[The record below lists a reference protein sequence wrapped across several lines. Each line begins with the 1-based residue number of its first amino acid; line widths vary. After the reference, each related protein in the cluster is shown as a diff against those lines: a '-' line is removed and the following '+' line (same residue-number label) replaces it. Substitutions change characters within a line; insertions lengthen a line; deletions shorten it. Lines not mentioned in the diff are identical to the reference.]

1 MELYFKNP
9 AKCWLEGFPL
19 GNGRI
24 GAVIHGA
31 PDHEVLQLNEDTLW
45 SGSPYSGQTGL
56 SPEVVKQAGELAKA
70 GKYEEAKKVIEEKL
84 EESEDVQVYLPFG
97 DLCLDFVGAEVRD
110 DRDDDSTDGSGCG
123 DASAKT
129 MLDPKVTVTDYERR
143 LDLERAVA
151 SARYVRN
158 GAEFMRTCF
167 ISAPAQGLV
176 YQIRSSQPF
185 SLLVHCDGTFIRE
198 KAYEGNHF
206 MLTGICPGR
215 SGFKVIKENKPE
227 DFLFPEEPELQGVHF
242 VGEGFITAEGGTVA
256 GTSNGIL
263 LEHVTEVEIRMAI
276 RTSFRGFDK
285 AYPEQYSDLEIRHM
299 LAADLE
305 KLSRPFEELLK
316 EHVEEYRSF
325 YGRTSLRLWD
335 DDREGIIEQNSDE
348 PKTSDGNFQNENTV
362 KGQCLDK
369 TGLERMG
376 THANHCDLR
385 ERLAAF
391 HAGASDPE
399 LYAILFAFGKY
410 LLISSSR
417 PGTQAANLQG
427 IWSNDMIPPWFGDF
441 TVNINTEMNYWMTGP
456 LNLAEM
462 QQPLVNLCK
471 ALVKNGQRTAREL
484 FDCEGTACFHNTDIW
499 GKTSPA
505 TGNAVW
511 AFWPFGE
518 AWLCRNLFDQYL
530 FTGDQE
536 YLKEIMPILEEN
548 VRFCLA
554 QLQETDKGLAICP
567 ATSPEN
573 LFFEDCSVA
582 EYSENTLAIARNLF
596 RDYVKGCEALGLQN
610 QMVCE
615 VLEALER
622 MVPTAVGSKG
632 QILEW
637 NEEFPEQDV
646 HHRHVSHLYE
656 LHPGCGITPQTPK
669 LYEAVRKSLELRGD
683 AGTGWSLAWK
693 VLMWARMEDG
703 AHVEKIMKNLFY
715 VVDPAEEPG
724 IQRGG
729 IYPNLF
735 CAHPPFQIDGNL
747 GYSAAVAEI
756 LLQSQSE
763 ELVLLPALPL
773 SWKNGEATGLIA
785 RGNIR
790 VDLKWEGRNV
800 TYTLTPTH
808 DTTLRLRIGKGAV
821 RTYSLR
827 GNVAYKGT
835 AVLS

>member
-1 MELYFKNP
+1 MELYFKNS

-24 GAVIHGA
+24 GAVIHGT

-56 SPEVVKQAGELAKA
+56 SPEVVKQAGELAMA
-70 GKYEEAKKVIEEKL
+70 GKYEEAQKVIEEKL

-97 DLCLDFVGAEVRD
+97 DLHLDFVDEHGTSLRSD
-110 DRDDDSTDGSGCG
+110 ITI
-123 DASAKT
+123 
-129 MLDPKVTVTDYERR
+129 TDYERH

-158 GAEFMRTCF
+158 GAEFTRSCF

-176 YQIRSSQPF
+176 YQIKSSQPF

-198 KAYEGNHF
+198 KIYEENRF
-206 MLTGICPGR
+206 TLTGICPGR

-227 DFLFPEEPELQGVHF
+227 HFLFPEEPELQGVHF
-242 VGEGFITAEGGTVA
+242 VGKGFVTTEGGTVT
-256 GTSNGIL
+256 GTSEGIL
-263 LEHVTEVEIRMAI
+263 LEHVTAVEIRMAI

-285 AYPEQYSDLEIRHM
+285 AYPEQYSDAEIRDM

-305 KLSRPFEELLK
+305 KLSRPFEKLQR

-335 DDREGIIEQNSDE
+335 DDKQTRVNDNREDTIEQNNDS
-348 PKTSDGNFQNENTV
+348 PKTSDGHFQNENAV
-362 KGQCLDK
+362 KEQWFDK
-369 TGLERMG
+369 TRLERLG
-376 THANHCDLR
+376 TRVNHCDLR

-391 HAGASDPE
+391 QAGASDPE

-427 IWSNDMIPPWFGDF
+427 IWSNDIIPPWFGDF

-456 LNLAEM
+456 LNLAQM
-462 QQPLVNLCK
+462 QEPLVNLCK
-471 ALVKNGQRTAREL
+471 ALVKNGQKTAREL
-484 FDCEGTACFHNTDIW
+484 FNCEGTACFHNTDIW

-505 TGNAVW
+505 TGKAVW
-511 AFWPFGE
+511 SFWPFGE

-530 FTGDQE
+530 FTEDKE

-554 QLQETDKGLAICP
+554 QLQETDQGLAICP

-573 LFFEDCSVA
+573 LFYEDCSVA
-582 EYSENTLAIARNLF
+582 KYSENTLAIVRNLF
-596 RDYVKGCEALGLQN
+596 RDYVKGCEVLGLQN
-610 QMVCE
+610 QIVCD

-637 NEEFPEQDV
+637 NQEFPEQDV

-656 LHPGCGITPQTPK
+656 LHPGCGITPQTPE
-669 LYEAVRKSLELRGD
+669 LYKAVRKSLELRGD
-683 AGTGWSLAWK
+683 EGTGWSLAWK

-703 AHVEKIMKNLFY
+703 AHVEKIMRNLFY
-715 VVDPAEEPG
+715 VVDPTEEMG
-724 IQRGG
+724 IRRGG

-756 LLQSQSE
+756 LVQSQGE
-763 ELVLLPALPL
+763 ELVLLPALPP
-773 SWKNGEATGLIA
+773 SWRNGEATGFIA

-790 VDLKWEGRNV
+790 VDLKWEGKNV
-800 TYTLTPTH
+800 TYTLTPAH
-808 DTTLRLRIGKGAV
+808 DTTLRLRVGKGGV
-821 RTYSLR
+821 RGYSLR
-827 GNVAYKGT
+827 GGVAYEGNGG
-835 AVLS
+835 LS